1 MHAGDQIL
9 TVHMRGTG
17 LRIKNKDEKRGEKV
31 MGQSRKAMKTLF
43 LLLLVAVCVCLCTAS
58 EAEAEENLLLKFQP
72 IHTIIWI

>member
-1 MHAGDQIL
+1 
-9 TVHMRGTG
+9 
-17 LRIKNKDEKRGEKV
+17 
-31 MGQSRKAMKTLF
+31 MGQRRKAMKTLF

>member
-43 LLLLVAVCVCLCTAS
+43 LLLLVAVCVCLCT
-58 EAEAEENLLLKFQP
+58 EAEENLLLKFQP